1 MTSREFRATLKRLGL
16 SQAEVAR
23 LFDVDVRTV
32 ERWAAGGV
40 HGPDA
45 ILLWLLQAGIISLDD
60 VEGVPA

>member
-1 MTSREFRATLKRLGL
+1 LTSREFRATLKRLGL

-40 HGPDA
+40 HGPTA
-45 ILLWLLQAGIISLDD
+45 ILLWLLQAGIISLND